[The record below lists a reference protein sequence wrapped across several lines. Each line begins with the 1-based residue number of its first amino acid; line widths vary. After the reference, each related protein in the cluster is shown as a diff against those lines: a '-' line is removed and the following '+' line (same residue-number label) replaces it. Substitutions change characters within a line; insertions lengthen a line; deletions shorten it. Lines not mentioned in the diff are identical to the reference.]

1 MQVSKLIEGRASS
14 EIVSCPPTI
23 SLRQAVI
30 MLAERRIGAMPVIE
44 AGEVVGIVSER
55 DVLYC
60 LASEDEE
67 SLAKPVAEV
76 MTAPVTTVECTA
88 SCDEALAMM
97 TAGRFRHLPVVER
110 GAMRGFLSIGDL
122 VKSRLDEVSHEA
134 EAMREY
140 IRLA

>member
-1 MQVSKLIEGRASS
+1 MQVAKLVENRARAD
-14 EIVSCPPTI
+14 IVSCGPRDT
-23 SLRQAVI
+23 LRDAVRQ
-30 MLAERRIGAMPVIE
+30 LAERRIGAMPVMD
-44 AGEVVGIVSER
+44 GDQVVGIVSER

-60 LASEDEE
+60 LAAEGEG

-76 MTAPVTTVECTA
+76 MTTPVQTVECSA
-88 SCDEALAMM
+88 SCDEALAIM
-97 TAGRFRHLPVVER
+97 TAGRFRHLPVVEN

-134 EAMREY
+134 EALRDY